1 MQKVL
6 LAIIAMMVMTQVQAG
21 LIYSGDFT
29 ATTSDSSDPWNT
41 ITGSWVSEPIDLSGV
56 NPVGPDTKGFALAS
70 FTVDPNPLGSTAID
84 SSDMVLAFIYF
95 NGNLQVVGLVPATG
109 CEQAPTTERLCV
121 VYTPQQLTAVL
132 WSIADVGSTIQDR
145 RAGTDLSL
153 VGTSVSGSWVIASVP
168 EPGTLG
174 LFGLGLL
181 GLLARWKR
189 VAW

>member
-29 ATTSDSSDPWNT
+29 ATASDSSDQWNT

-70 FTVDPNPLGSTAID
+70 FTVDPNPLGSTTID
-84 SSDMVLAFIYF
+84 SSDMVLVFIYF
-95 NGNLQVVGLVPATG
+95 NGNLQAVGLVPATG

-121 VYTPQQLTAVL
+121 VYTPQQLTGVI

-145 RAGTDLSL
+145 LAGTDESL
-153 VGTSVSGSWVIASVP
+153 EGTSFSGSWVIASVP